1 MDSSSLHQPTRSRNN
16 TLKSH
21 SHAHGR
27 FKDCKVKTEI
37 SGFFFTV
44 KFLSISDHLK
54 KKTDFSCKESQKKN
68 GLKCVET
75 IKGRLP
81 HVDQILGERHSI
93 GSTRNCDGSVRR
105 AALPVVAI

>member
-1 MDSSSLHQPTRSRNN
+1 MWIVLVCINQRGLGITLSNLTLTRMDVLRIVK
-16 TLKSH
+16 LKL
-21 SHAHGR
+21 
-27 FKDCKVKTEI
+27 KYL
-37 SGFFFTV
+37 FFFTV